1 MLNSYDLKIREA
13 TITATETKTES
24 TVPATKIS
32 YDKKGRTATLEF
44 GQKIH
49 HDNGKSVLSMKF
61 DGFLNNAMAGFYRS
75 EYTDEQ
81 GNKKFM
87 FSSQCEV
94 SSQAQNFIDL
104 LQACD
109 ARRIIPW

>member
-1 MLNSYDLKIREA
+1 MNSYQLKIREA
-13 TITATETKTES
+13 TIKATETKTES

-32 YDKKGRTATLEF
+32 YDKGRTATLDF

-61 DGFLNNAMAGFYRS
+61 DGMLNNAMAGFYRS
-75 EYTDEQ
+75 AYTDEQ

-94 SSQAQNFIDL
+94 SSRAQSFTDL